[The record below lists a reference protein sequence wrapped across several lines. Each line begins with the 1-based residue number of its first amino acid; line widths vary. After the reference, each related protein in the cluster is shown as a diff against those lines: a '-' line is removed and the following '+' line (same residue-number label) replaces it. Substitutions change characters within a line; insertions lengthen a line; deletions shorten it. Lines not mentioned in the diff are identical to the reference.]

1 MKTAFNFATQHW
13 DVDGSPT
20 TVWLMNASCSKL
32 AQQLTSPLNIA
43 AQEKD
48 AALMM
53 SQQQLQQQQQQQP
66 LQSPQL
72 QK

>member
-20 TVWLMNASCSKL
+20 IDWLMNASCSKL
-32 AQQLTSPLNIA
+32 VRQLTSPLNIA
-43 AQEKD
+43 SQEKD

-53 SQQQLQQQQQQQP
+53 LQQQQQHQPQQP
-66 LQSPQL
+66 LQSQQL

>member
-1 MKTAFNFATQHW
+1 MKTVFIFATQHW

-20 TVWLMNASCSKL
+20 IDWLMNASCSKP

-43 AQEKD
+43 SQVKD
-48 AALMM
+48 AASMM
-53 SQQQLQQQQQQQP
+53 SQQQLQQQP
-66 LQSPQL
+66 LQSQQL

>member
-1 MKTAFNFATQHW
+1 MKTAFIFATQHW

-32 AQQLTSPLNIA
+32 VQQLTSPLNIA
-43 AQEKD
+43 SQEKD
-48 AALMM
+48 AALTM
-53 SQQQLQQQQQQQP
+53 LQQQPQHQPQQP
-66 LQSPQL
+66 LQSQQL